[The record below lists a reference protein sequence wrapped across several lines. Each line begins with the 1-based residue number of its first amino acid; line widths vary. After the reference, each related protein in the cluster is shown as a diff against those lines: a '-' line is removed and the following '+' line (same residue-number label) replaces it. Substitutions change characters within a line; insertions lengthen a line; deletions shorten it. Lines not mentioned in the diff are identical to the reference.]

1 MRKILSI
8 VALLVAA
15 VAMGQVK
22 KLHLQASNLQ
32 WEAKKVVGAGHKG
45 TLTFSAGEFTYK
57 NNELVGGSFVVDMN
71 TLTVTDEDMD
81 AKGKAKLEEHLKSDD
96 FFAVKKFPT
105 ATLKLKTVTKTQ
117 AGYKAEGDLT
127 IKGITKPVTVELL
140 RTAADGFASTV
151 VINRTQ
157 YDIKY
162 GSGSFFSNLGDK
174 AIEDNFTIHT
184 FVMPTF

>member
-8 VALLVAA
+8 IVLFVAA

-45 TLTFSAGEFTYK
+45 TLTFSSGEFTYK
-57 NNELVGGSFVVDMN
+57 NNELVGGSFMVDMN

-117 AGYKAEGDLT
+117 AGYKTEGDLT

-140 RTAADGFASTV
+140 RTAAEGFASTV

>member
-8 VALLVAA
+8 VALFVAA

-22 KLHLQASNLQ
+22 KLHLQTSNLQ

-45 TLTFSAGEFTYK
+45 SLTFSAGEFTYK

-140 RTAADGFASTV
+140 RTAAEGFASTV

-174 AIEDNFTIHT
+174 AIEDNFTIHA

>member
-8 VALLVAA
+8 IALFVAA

-81 AKGKAKLEEHLKSDD
+81 AKGKAKLEGHLKSDD

-140 RTAADGFASTV
+140 RTAAEGFASTV

>member
-45 TLTFSAGEFTYK
+45 TLTFSSGEFTYK

-81 AKGKAKLEEHLKSDD
+81 AKGKAKLEGHLKSDD

-105 ATLKLKTVTKTQ
+105 ATLKLKTVTRPKQ
-117 AGYKAEGDLT
+117 A
-127 IKGITKPVTVELL
+127 IRQKGTLPSRQSPSL
-140 RTAADGFASTV
+140 
-151 VINRTQ
+151 
-157 YDIKY
+157 
-162 GSGSFFSNLGDK
+162 
-174 AIEDNFTIHT
+174 
-184 FVMPTF
+184 

>member
-1 MRKILSI
+1 MRKILSMI
-8 VALLVAA
+8 ALFIA
-15 VAMGQVK
+15 VEAMGQTK
-22 KLHLQASNLQ
+22 KLHLQTSNLQ

-45 TLTFSAGEFTYK
+45 TLAFSSGEFTYK
-57 NNELVGGSFVVDMN
+57 NHELVGGSFVVDMN
-71 TLTVTDEDMD
+71 TLTVTDEEID

-105 ATLKLKTVTKTQ
+105 ATLVLKTVTKTQ
-117 AGYKAEGDLT
+117 AGYKAEGELT
-127 IKGITKPVTVELL
+127 IKGITKPITVELL
-140 RTAADGFASTV
+140 RTAVDGLASTV

>member
-1 MRKILSI
+1 MRNLLSI
-8 VALLVAA
+8 FVLLIAT
-15 VAMGQVK
+15 VAMGQTK

-32 WEAKKVVGAGHKG
+32 WEAKKIVGAAHQG
-45 TLTFSAGEFTYK
+45 TLTFSSGEFTYK
-57 NNELVGGSFVVDMN
+57 NNELIGASFVVDMN

-81 AKGKAKLEEHLKSDD
+81 AKGKAKLEGHLKSDD

-140 RTAADGFASTV
+140 RTAVEGFASTV
-151 VINRTQ
+151 VINRTE

-174 AIEDNFTIHT
+174 AIEDNFTIHA

>member
-8 VALLVAA
+8 VALFVAA

-22 KLHLQASNLQ
+22 KLHLQTSNLQ

-45 TLTFSAGEFTYK
+45 SLTFSAGEFTYK

-140 RTAADGFASTV
+140 RTAAEGFASTV

>member
-8 VALLVAA
+8 IALFVAA

-45 TLTFSAGEFTYK
+45 TLTFSSGEFTYK

-81 AKGKAKLEEHLKSDD
+81 AKGKAKLEGHLKSDD

-127 IKGITKPVTVELL
+127 IKGITKPVIVELL
-140 RTAADGFASTV
+140 RTAVEGFASTV

-184 FVMPTF
+184 FVMPTL

>member
-8 VALLVAA
+8 IALFVAA

-32 WEAKKVVGAGHKG
+32 WEANTVVGAGHKG
-45 TLTFSAGEFTYK
+45 TLTFSSGEFTYK

-81 AKGKAKLEEHLKSDD
+81 AKGKAKLEGHLKSDD

-140 RTAADGFASTV
+140 RTAAEGFASTV

>member
-8 VALLVAA
+8 IALFVAA

-22 KLHLQASNLQ
+22 KLHLQARNLQ

-81 AKGKAKLEEHLKSDD
+81 AKGKAKLEGHLKSDD

-140 RTAADGFASTV
+140 RTAAEGFASTV

>member
-140 RTAADGFASTV
+140 RTAAEGFASTV
-151 VINRTQ
+151 VINRTE

-174 AIEDNFTIHT
+174 AIEDNFTIHA

>member
-8 VALLVAA
+8 IALFVAA

-45 TLTFSAGEFTYK
+45 TLAFSSGEFTYK

-81 AKGKAKLEEHLKSDD
+81 AKGKAKLEGHLKSDD

-127 IKGITKPVTVELL
+127 IKGITKPITVELL

-174 AIEDNFTIHT
+174 AIEDNFTIHA

>member
-8 VALLVAA
+8 IALFVAA

-45 TLTFSAGEFTYK
+45 TLTFSSGEFTYK

-81 AKGKAKLEEHLKSDD
+81 AKGKAKLEGHLKSDD
-96 FFAVKKFPT
+96 FFAVEKFPT

-127 IKGITKPVTVELL
+127 IKGITNPVTVELL
-140 RTAADGFASTV
+140 RTAAEGFASTV

>member
-1 MRKILSI
+1 MRNLLSI
-8 VALLVAA
+8 FVLLIAT
-15 VAMGQVK
+15 VAMGQTK

-32 WEAKKVVGAGHKG
+32 WEAKKVVGAAHQG
-45 TLTFSAGEFTYK
+45 TLTFSSGEFTYK
-57 NNELVGGSFVVDMN
+57 NNELIGGSFVVDMN
-71 TLTVTDEDMD
+71 TLTVTDEGMD
-81 AKGKAKLEEHLKSDD
+81 AKVKEKLEEHLKSDYL
-96 FFAVKKFPT
+96 FAVKKFPT
-105 ATLKLKTVTKTQ
+105 DTLVLKKVTKTQ

-140 RTAADGFASTV
+140 RTAVEGFASTV

-184 FVMPTF
+184 FVMPNF

>member
-8 VALLVAA
+8 IALFVAA

-45 TLTFSAGEFTYK
+45 TLTFTSGEFTYK

-81 AKGKAKLEEHLKSDD
+81 AKGKAKLEGHLKSDD

-117 AGYKAEGDLT
+117 AGYKTEGDLT

-140 RTAADGFASTV
+140 RTAAEGFASTV

-174 AIEDNFTIHT
+174 AIEDNFTIHA

>member
-1 MRKILSI
+1 MRNLLSI
-8 VALLVAA
+8 FVLLIAA
-15 VAMGQVK
+15 MAMGQTK

-32 WEAKKVVGAGHKG
+32 WEAKKVVGAAHQG
-45 TLTFSAGEFTYK
+45 TLTFSSGEFTYK
-57 NNELVGGSFVVDMN
+57 NNELVVDMN
-71 TLTVTDEDMD
+71 TLTVTDEGMD

-105 ATLKLKTVTKTQ
+105 ATLVLKKVTKTQ

-127 IKGITKPVTVELL
+127 IKGITKPITVELL
-140 RTAADGFASTV
+140 RTAVEGFASTV
-151 VINRTQ
+151 IINRTQ
-157 YDIKY
+157 YDVKY

-184 FVMPTF
+184 FVMPNF

>member
-8 VALLVAA
+8 IALFVAA
-15 VAMGQVK
+15 MAMGQVK

>member
-8 VALLVAA
+8 IALFVAA

-45 TLTFSAGEFTYK
+45 TLTFSSGEFTYK

-81 AKGKAKLEEHLKSDD
+81 AKGKAKLEGHLKSDD

-105 ATLKLKTVTKTQ
+105 ATLKLKTVT
-117 AGYKAEGDLT
+117 

-140 RTAADGFASTV
+140 RTAAEGFASTV

>member
-8 VALLVAA
+8 IALFVAA

-22 KLHLQASNLQ
+22 KLHLQTSNLQ

-45 TLTFSAGEFTYK
+45 SLTFSAGEFTYK

-140 RTAADGFASTV
+140 RTAAEGFASTV

-184 FVMPTF
+184 FVMPTL

>member
-8 VALLVAA
+8 IALFVAA

-45 TLTFSAGEFTYK
+45 SLTFSAGEFTYK

-140 RTAADGFASTV
+140 RTAAEGFASTV

-174 AIEDNFTIHT
+174 AIEDNFTIHA

>member
-8 VALLVAA
+8 IALFVAA

-45 TLTFSAGEFTYK
+45 TLTFSSGEFTYK

-81 AKGKAKLEEHLKSDD
+81 AKGKAKLEEHLK
-96 FFAVKKFPT
+96 FPT

-140 RTAADGFASTV
+140 RTAVEGFASTV

>member
-8 VALLVAA
+8 IALFVAA

-22 KLHLQASNLQ
+22 KLHLQTSNLQ

-45 TLTFSAGEFTYK
+45 SLTFSAGEFTYK

-140 RTAADGFASTV
+140 RTAAEGFASTV

>member
-8 VALLVAA
+8 IALFVAA

-45 TLTFSAGEFTYK
+45 TLTFSSGEFTYK

-81 AKGKAKLEEHLKSDD
+81 AKGKAKLEGHLKSDD
-96 FFAVKKFPT
+96 FFAVQKFPT

-140 RTAADGFASTV
+140 RTAAEGFASTV

>member
-8 VALLVAA
+8 IALFVAA

-45 TLTFSAGEFTYK
+45 TLTFSSGEFTYK

-174 AIEDNFTIHT
+174 AIEDNCTIHT
-184 FVMPTF
+184 FVKPTF

>member
-8 VALLVAA
+8 IALFVAA

-32 WEAKKVVGAGHKG
+32 WEAKKVVGTGHKG
-45 TLTFSAGEFTYK
+45 TLTFSSGEFTYK

-81 AKGKAKLEEHLKSDD
+81 AKGKAKLEGHLKSDD

-140 RTAADGFASTV
+140 RTAAEGFASTV

>member
-8 VALLVAA
+8 IALFVAA

-45 TLTFSAGEFTYK
+45 TLTCSAGELTYK
-57 NNELVGGSFVVDMN
+57 NNELVGGSLVVDMN

-81 AKGKAKLEEHLKSDD
+81 AKGKAKLEGHLKSDD

-127 IKGITKPVTVELL
+127 IKGITKPITVELL
-140 RTAADGFASTV
+140 RTAAEGFASTV

>member
-8 VALLVAA
+8 IALFVAT

-45 TLTFSAGEFTYK
+45 TLTFSSGEFTYK

-81 AKGKAKLEEHLKSDD
+81 AKGKAKLEGHLKSDD

-140 RTAADGFASTV
+140 RTAVEGFASTV

>member
-8 VALLVAA
+8 VALFVAA

-22 KLHLQASNLQ
+22 KLHLQTSNLQ

-45 TLTFSAGEFTYK
+45 SLTFSAGEFTYK

-140 RTAADGFASTV
+140 RTAAEGFASTV

-174 AIEDNFTIHT
+174 AIEDNFTIHA
-184 FVMPTF
+184 FVMPIF

>member
-174 AIEDNFTIHT
+174 AIEDNFTIHA

>member
-8 VALLVAA
+8 IALFVAA

-45 TLTFSAGEFTYK
+45 TLAFSSGEFTYK

-81 AKGKAKLEEHLKSDD
+81 AKGKAKLEGHLKSDD

-140 RTAADGFASTV
+140 RTAAEGFASTV

-174 AIEDNFTIHT
+174 AIEDNFTIHA

>member
-8 VALLVAA
+8 VALFVAA

-22 KLHLQASNLQ
+22 KLHLQTSNLQ

-45 TLTFSAGEFTYK
+45 SLTFSAGEFTYK

-117 AGYKAEGDLT
+117 SGYKAEGDLT

-140 RTAADGFASTV
+140 RTAAEGFASTV
-151 VINRTQ
+151 VINRTE

-174 AIEDNFTIHT
+174 AIEDNFTIHA
-184 FVMPTF
+184 FVMPIF